1 MIVLLRLAT
10 LLSGLFGV
18 IVTGIGIYAF
28 LTLYKNSV
36 FVSARALL
44 AGVFALLTAFA
55 LAKQVRLR
63 ERWHAASLT
72 DTAEAPD
79 STLLE
84 NQMAGEDMSIW
95 PNRVTWVVIIVLI
108 IFSVIMTFATT
119 NEWFEA

>member
-18 IVTGIGIYAF
+18 IVTGIGIYAL

-63 ERWHAASLT
+63 ERWQATLSADAADAPSNSLL
-72 DTAEAPD
+72 D
-79 STLLE
+79 
-84 NQMAGEDMSIW
+84 NQMAAEDMSIW